1 MTFKSGF
8 IALIGRPN
16 AGKSTLLNTL
26 MQQKIAIVSD
36 KPQTT
41 RNVIRG
47 IRTDENSQI
56 VFLDTPGIHKPKHE
70 LGRQM
75 NKGSFTSLH
84 EVDVIYY
91 LVDATEKFGPG
102 DQFVLEVLA
111 STQTPV
117 FLILNKIDKLKKQA
131 MIELLSLWSGRYD
144 FAQIIPVSA
153 LTADNV
159 SRLIEVTKSYLSDSV
174 QYYPNEQVSDY
185 PEAFLMAEVI
195 REKVLQL
202 THQEIPHSIAV
213 LIENTEEKE
222 NSIAISA
229 VILVERDSQKG
240 IIIGK
245 NGSMKN
251 EINKR
256 ATMELRSLLQ
266 MKVHLELF
274 VKVETDW
281 RNRTRQ
287 LIDLGYKQD
296 PRDE

>member
-56 VFLDTPGIHKPKHE
+56 IFLDTPGIHKPQHE

-75 NKGSFTSLH
+75 NKGSYTSLH
-84 EVDVIYY
+84 DVDLIYY

-102 DQFVLEVLA
+102 DAFVIELLK

-131 MIELLSLWSGRYD
+131 MIELLSQWSERYE
-144 FAQIIPVSA
+144 FAEVIPVSA
-153 LTADNV
+153 LTADN
-159 SRLIEVTKSYLSDSV
+159 SKRLIEVTKGYLSDSM
-174 QYYPNEQVSDY
+174 QYYPNDQVSDY

-213 LIENTEEKE
+213 LIENTEQKE
-222 NSIAISA
+222 NSIDIRAA
-229 VILVERDSQKG
+229 ILVERDSQKG

-245 NGSMKN
+245 NGTMKN

-256 ATMELRSLLQ
+256 ASMELRNLLQ

>member
-56 VFLDTPGIHKPKHE
+56 IFIDTPGIHKPQHE

-75 NKGSFTSLH
+75 NKGSYTTLH
-84 EVDVIYY
+84 DVDIIYY

-102 DQFVLEVLA
+102 DMFVIELLK

-131 MIELLSLWSGRYD
+131 MIELLSQWSERYE
-144 FAQIIPVSA
+144 FAEVIPVSA
-153 LTADNV
+153 LTADN
-159 SRLIEVTKSYLSDSV
+159 SARLIEVTKGYLSDSM
-174 QYYPNEQVSDY
+174 QYYPNDQVSDY

-213 LIENTEEKE
+213 LIENTEQNE
-222 NSIAISA
+222 NSIDIRAA
-229 VILVERDSQKG
+229 ILVERDSQKG

-256 ATMELRSLLQ
+256 ASIELRSLLQ

>member
-56 VFLDTPGIHKPKHE
+56 IFLDTPGIHKPQHE

-75 NKGSFTSLH
+75 NKGSYTSLH
-84 EVDVIYY
+84 DVDLIYY

-102 DQFVLEVLA
+102 DAFVIELLK

-117 FLILNKIDKLKKQA
+117 FLILNKIDKLKKQT
-131 MIELLSLWSGRYD
+131 MIELLSQWSERYE
-144 FAQIIPVSA
+144 FAEVIPVSA
-153 LTADNV
+153 LTADN
-159 SRLIEVTKSYLSDSV
+159 SKRLIEVTKGYLSDSM
-174 QYYPNEQVSDY
+174 QYYPNDQVSDY

-213 LIENTEEKE
+213 LIENTEQKE
-222 NSIAISA
+222 NSIDIRAA
-229 VILVERDSQKG
+229 ILVERDSQKG

-245 NGSMKN
+245 NGTMKN

-256 ATMELRSLLQ
+256 ASMELRNLLQ

>member
-56 VFLDTPGIHKPKHE
+56 VFLDTPGIHKPQHE

-75 NKGSFTSLH
+75 NKGSYSSLH
-84 EVDVIYY
+84 DVDLIYY
-91 LVDATEKFGPG
+91 LVDSTEKFGPG
-102 DQFVLEVLA
+102 DQFVIELLK

-117 FLILNKIDKLKKQA
+117 FLILNKIDRLKKQA
-131 MIELLSLWSGRYD
+131 MIELLSQWSERYP
-144 FAQIIPVSA
+144 FAEIIPVSA
-153 LTADNV
+153 LTADNAM
-159 SRLIEVTKSYLSDSV
+159 RLIEITKGYLSDSL
-174 QYYPNEQVSDY
+174 QYYPNDQVSDY
-185 PEAFLMAEVI
+185 PEEFLMAEVI

-213 LIENTEEKE
+213 LIENTEYKE
-222 NSIAISA
+222 NSINISA

-256 ATMELRSLLQ
+256 ASMELKNLLQ

>member
-56 VFLDTPGIHKPKHE
+56 IFIDTPGIHKPQHE

-75 NKGSFTSLH
+75 NKGSYTTLH
-84 EVDVIYY
+84 DVDIIYY

-102 DQFVLEVLA
+102 DMFVLELLK

-131 MIELLSLWSGRYD
+131 MIELLSQWSERYE
-144 FAQIIPVSA
+144 FAEVIPVSA
-153 LTADNV
+153 LTADN
-159 SRLIEVTKSYLSDSV
+159 SARLIEVTKGYLSDSM

-213 LIENTEEKE
+213 LIENTEQNE
-222 NSIAISA
+222 NSIDIRAA
-229 VILVERDSQKG
+229 ILVERDSQKG

-256 ATMELRSLLQ
+256 ASMELRSLLQ

>member
-56 VFLDTPGIHKPKHE
+56 IFIDTPGIHKPQHE

-75 NKGSFTSLH
+75 NKGSYTTLH
-84 EVDVIYY
+84 DVDIIYY

-102 DQFVLEVLA
+102 DMFVIELLK

-131 MIELLSLWSGRYD
+131 MIELLSQWSERYE
-144 FAQIIPVSA
+144 FAEVVPVSA
-153 LTADNV
+153 LTADN
-159 SRLIEVTKSYLSDSV
+159 SARLIEVTKGYLSDSM
-174 QYYPNEQVSDY
+174 QYYPNDQVSDY

-213 LIENTEEKE
+213 LIENTEQNE
-222 NSIAISA
+222 NSIDIRAA
-229 VILVERDSQKG
+229 ILVERDSQKG

-256 ATMELRSLLQ
+256 ASIELRSLLQ

>member
-8 IALIGRPN
+8 VALIGRPN
-16 AGKSTLLNTL
+16 AGKSTLLNAL
-26 MQQKIAIVSD
+26 MKQKIAIVSD

-47 IRTDENSQI
+47 IRTDDDSQI
-56 VFLDTPGIHKPKHE
+56 VYLDTPGIHKPKHE

-75 NKGSFTSLH
+75 NKESFGSLH
-84 EVDVIYY
+84 EVDLIYY
-91 LVDATEKFGPG
+91 LADANEEFGPG
-102 DQFVLEVLA
+102 DQFVIDLLKPL
-111 STQTPV
+111 TTPV
-117 FLILNKIDKLKKQA
+117 FLILNKIDRLKKQA
-131 MIELLSLWSGRYD
+131 LIELLSRWNQRFD
-144 FAQIIPVSA
+144 FAEIIPVSA
-153 LTADNV
+153 LTEDNT
-159 SRLIEVTKSYLSDSV
+159 SHLIEVTKRYLSDSV
-174 QYYPNEQVSDY
+174 RYYPDDQVKDY

-202 THQEIPHSIAV
+202 THQEIPHSVAV
-213 LIENTEEKE
+213 MIEDLDYGEK
-222 NSIAISA
+222 SVDIRA
-229 VILVERDSQKG
+229 VILVERASQKG

-256 ATMELRSLLQ
+256 ASIELRHLLN
-266 MKVHLELF
+266 MKVQLELF
-274 VKVETDW
+274 VKVEDDW
-281 RNRTRQ
+281 RNRSRQ

>member
-56 VFLDTPGIHKPKHE
+56 IFIDTPGIHKPQHE

-75 NKGSFTSLH
+75 NKGSYTTLH
-84 EVDVIYY
+84 DVDIIYY

-102 DQFVLEVLA
+102 DMFVIELLK
-111 STQTPV
+111 STPTPV

-131 MIELLSLWSGRYD
+131 MIELLSQWSERYE
-144 FAQIIPVSA
+144 FAEVIPVSA
-153 LTADNV
+153 LTADN
-159 SRLIEVTKSYLSDSV
+159 SARLIEVTKGYLSDSM
-174 QYYPNEQVSDY
+174 QYYPNDQVSDY

-213 LIENTEEKE
+213 LIENTEQNE
-222 NSIAISA
+222 NSIDIRAA
-229 VILVERDSQKG
+229 ILVERDS
-240 IIIGK
+240 
-245 NGSMKN
+245 
-251 EINKR
+251 
-256 ATMELRSLLQ
+256 
-266 MKVHLELF
+266 
-274 VKVETDW
+274 
-281 RNRTRQ
+281 
-287 LIDLGYKQD
+287 
-296 PRDE
+296 

>member
-56 VFLDTPGIHKPKHE
+56 IFLDTPGIHKPQHE

-75 NKGSFTSLH
+75 NKGSYTTLH
-84 EVDVIYY
+84 DVDLIYY

-102 DQFVLEVLA
+102 DAFVIELLK
-111 STQTPV
+111 STKTPV
-117 FLILNKIDKLKKQA
+117 FLILNKIDKLKKQT
-131 MIELLSLWSGRYD
+131 MIELLTQWNERYE
-144 FAQIIPVSA
+144 FAEVIPVSA
-153 LTADNV
+153 LTADN
-159 SRLIEVTKSYLSDSV
+159 SARLIEVTKGYLSDSM
-174 QYYPNEQVSDY
+174 QYYPNDQVSDY

-213 LIENTEEKE
+213 LIENTEQRE
-222 NSIAISA
+222 NSIDIRAA
-229 VILVERDSQKG
+229 ILVERDSQKG

-256 ATMELRSLLQ
+256 ASMELRNLLQ

>member
-8 IALIGRPN
+8 VALIGRPN
-16 AGKSTLLNTL
+16 AGKSTLLNAL
-26 MQQKIAIVSD
+26 MNQKIAIVSD

-75 NKGSFTSLH
+75 NKESFSSLH
-84 EVDVIYY
+84 EVDLIYY
-91 LVDATEKFGPG
+91 LIDATEGYGPG
-102 DQFVLEVLA
+102 DQFVIELFKTVK
-111 STQTPV
+111 TPV
-117 FLILNKIDKLKKQA
+117 FLILNKIDKINRQSL
-131 MIELLSLWSGRYD
+131 IELLSRWSERYD
-144 FAQIIPVSA
+144 FSEIIPVSA
-153 LTADNV
+153 LTADNTKQ
-159 SRLIEVTKSYLSDSV
+159 LMEVTKRYLSDSV
-174 QYYPNEQVSDY
+174 QYYPSDQVRDY
-185 PEAFLMAEVI
+185 PEAFLISEVI

-202 THQEIPHSIAV
+202 THQEIPHSVAV
-213 LIENTEEKE
+213 MIEDIESSE
-222 NSIAISA
+222 NSVSIRA
-229 VILVERDSQKG
+229 VILVERTSQKG

-256 ATMELRSLLQ
+256 ATIELRNLLNA
-266 MKVHLELF
+266 KVYLELF

-281 RNRTRQ
+281 RNRNRQ

-296 PRDE
+296 PKDE

>member
-56 VFLDTPGIHKPKHE
+56 IFIDTPGIHKPQHE

-75 NKGSFTSLH
+75 NKGSYTTLH
-84 EVDVIYY
+84 DVDIIYY

-102 DQFVLEVLA
+102 DMFVIELLK

-117 FLILNKIDKLKKQA
+117 FLILNKIDKLKKQT
-131 MIELLSLWSGRYD
+131 MIELLSQWSERYE
-144 FAQIIPVSA
+144 FAEVIPVSA
-153 LTADNV
+153 LTADN
-159 SRLIEVTKSYLSDSV
+159 SARLIEVTKGYLSDSM
-174 QYYPNEQVSDY
+174 QYYPNDQVSDY

-213 LIENTEEKE
+213 LIENTEQNE
-222 NSIAISA
+222 NSIDIRAA
-229 VILVERDSQKG
+229 ILVERDSQKG

-256 ATMELRSLLQ
+256 ASIELRSLLQ

>member
-8 IALIGRPN
+8 VALIGRPN

-26 MQQKIAIVSD
+26 MKQKIAIVSD

-56 VFLDTPGIHKPKHE
+56 VFLDTPGIHKPQHE

-84 EVDVIYY
+84 DVDLIYY
-91 LVDATEKFGPG
+91 LVDATAKYGPG
-102 DQFVLEVLA
+102 DQFVIELLK

-117 FLILNKIDKLKKQA
+117 FLILNKIDLLKKQA
-131 MIELLSLWSGRYD
+131 MIECLSQWSERYA
-144 FAQIIPVSA
+144 FTEVIPVSA
-153 LTADNV
+153 LTTDNAD
-159 SRLIEVTKSYLSDSV
+159 RLIEVTKSHLSDSE
-174 QYYPNEQVSDY
+174 QYYPNDQVSDY
-185 PEAFLMAEVI
+185 PEAFMMAEII

-213 LIENTEEKE
+213 LIENTEQKE
-222 NSIAISA
+222 NSIDISA

-256 ATMELRSLLQ
+256 ASMELRNLLQ

-281 RNRTRQ
+281 RNRVRQ

>member
-56 VFLDTPGIHKPKHE
+56 IFIDTPGIHKPQHE

-75 NKGSFTSLH
+75 NKGSYTTLH
-84 EVDVIYY
+84 DVDIIYY

-102 DQFVLEVLA
+102 DMFVIELLK

-117 FLILNKIDKLKKQA
+117 FLILNKIDKLKKQV
-131 MIELLSLWSGRYD
+131 MIELLSQWSERYE
-144 FAQIIPVSA
+144 FAEVIPVSA
-153 LTADNV
+153 LTSDN
-159 SRLIEVTKSYLSDSV
+159 SDRLIEVTKGYLSDSM
-174 QYYPNEQVSDY
+174 QYYPNDQVSDY

-213 LIENTEEKE
+213 LIENTEQNE
-222 NSIAISA
+222 NSIDIRAA
-229 VILVERDSQKG
+229 ILVERDSQKG

-256 ATMELRSLLQ
+256 ASMELRSLLQ

>member
-102 DQFVLEVLA
+102 DQFVIEVLA

-256 ATMELRSLLQ
+256 ASMELRSLLQ

>member
-26 MQQKIAIVSD
+26 MKQKIAIVSD

-56 VFLDTPGIHKPKHE
+56 VFLDTPGIHKPQHE

-75 NKGSFTSLH
+75 NKGSYTSLH
-84 EVDVIYY
+84 DVDLIYY

-102 DQFVLEVLA
+102 DQFVIELLK

-117 FLILNKIDKLKKQA
+117 FLILNKIDKIKKQT
-131 MIELLSLWSGRYD
+131 MIELLSLWNERYP
-144 FAQIIPVSA
+144 FAEIIPVSA
-153 LTADNV
+153 LTSDNS
-159 SRLIEVTKSYLSDSV
+159 SRLIEITKNYLSDSM
-174 QYYPNEQVSDY
+174 QYYPNDQVSDY
-185 PEAFLMAEVI
+185 PEEFLMAEVI

-213 LIENTEEKE
+213 LIEDTEYRE
-222 NSIAISA
+222 NSINISA
-229 VILVERDSQKG
+229 IILVERDSQKG

-256 ATMELRSLLQ
+256 ASMELKNLLQ
-266 MKVHLELF
+266 MKIHLELF
-274 VKVETDW
+274 VKVESDW

>member
-47 IRTDENSQI
+47 IRTDDNSQI
-56 VFLDTPGIHKPKHE
+56 IFLDTPGIHKPQHE

-75 NKGSFTSLH
+75 NKGSYTALH
-84 EVDVIYY
+84 DVDLIYY

-102 DQFVLEVLA
+102 DAFVIELLK

-117 FLILNKIDKLKKQA
+117 FLILNKIDKLKKQT
-131 MIELLSLWSGRYD
+131 MIELLTQWNERYE
-144 FAQIIPVSA
+144 FAEVIPVSA
-153 LTADNV
+153 LTADN
-159 SRLIEVTKSYLSDSV
+159 SARLIEVTKGYLSDSM
-174 QYYPNEQVSDY
+174 QYYPNDQVSDY

-213 LIENTEEKE
+213 LIENTEQRE
-222 NSIAISA
+222 NSIDIRAA
-229 VILVERDSQKG
+229 ILVERDSQKG

-256 ATMELRSLLQ
+256 ASMELRNLLQ

>member
-102 DQFVLEVLA
+102 DQFVIEVLA

>member
-8 IALIGRPN
+8 VALIGRPN

-26 MQQKIAIVSD
+26 MKQKIAIVSD

-56 VFLDTPGIHKPKHE
+56 VFLDTPGIHKPQHE

-84 EVDVIYY
+84 DVDLIYY
-91 LVDATEKFGPG
+91 LVDATAKYGPG
-102 DQFVLEVLA
+102 DQFVIELLK

-117 FLILNKIDKLKKQA
+117 FLILNKIDLLKKQA
-131 MIELLSLWSGRYD
+131 MIECLSQWSERYA
-144 FAQIIPVSA
+144 FTEVIPVSA
-153 LTADNV
+153 LTADNAD
-159 SRLIEVTKSYLSDSV
+159 RLIEVTKSHLSDSE
-174 QYYPNEQVSDY
+174 QYYPNDQVSDY
-185 PEAFLMAEVI
+185 PEAFMMAEII

-213 LIENTEEKE
+213 LIENTEQKE
-222 NSIAISA
+222 NSIDISA

-256 ATMELRSLLQ
+256 ASMELRNLLQ

-281 RNRTRQ
+281 RNRVRQ

>member
-56 VFLDTPGIHKPKHE
+56 IFIDTPGIHKPQHE

-75 NKGSFTSLH
+75 NKGSYTTLH
-84 EVDVIYY
+84 DVDIIYY

-102 DQFVLEVLA
+102 DMFVIELLK

-117 FLILNKIDKLKKQA
+117 FLILNKIDKLKKQV
-131 MIELLSLWSGRYD
+131 MIELLSQWSERYE
-144 FAQIIPVSA
+144 FAEVIPVSA
-153 LTADNV
+153 LTSDN
-159 SRLIEVTKSYLSDSV
+159 SDRLIEVTKGYLSDSM
-174 QYYPNEQVSDY
+174 QYYPNDQVSDY

-213 LIENTEEKE
+213 LIENTEQNE
-222 NSIAISA
+222 NSIDIRA

-256 ATMELRSLLQ
+256 ASMELRSLLQ

>member
-56 VFLDTPGIHKPKHE
+56 IFLDTPGIHKPKHE

-75 NKGSFTSLH
+75 NKGSYTALH
-84 EVDVIYY
+84 DVDLIYY

-102 DQFVLEVLA
+102 DQFVIELLK

-117 FLILNKIDKLKKQA
+117 FLILNKIDKLKKQT
-131 MIELLSLWSGRYD
+131 MIELLSQWSERHT
-144 FAQIIPVSA
+144 FTEIIPVSA
-153 LTADNV
+153 LTADN
-159 SRLIEVTKSYLSDSV
+159 SARLIEVTKGYLSDSM

-213 LIENTEEKE
+213 LIENTEQKE
-222 NSIAISA
+222 NSIDISA

-256 ATMELRSLLQ
+256 ASMELRNLLQ
-266 MKVHLELF
+266 LKVHLELF

>member
-8 IALIGRPN
+8 VALIGRPN

-56 VFLDTPGIHKPKHE
+56 IFLDTPGIHKPQHE

-75 NKGSFTSLH
+75 NKESFTSLH
-84 EVDVIYY
+84 DVDLIYY
-91 LVDATEKFGPG
+91 LVDATAKFGPG
-102 DQFVLEVLA
+102 DQFVIELLK

-117 FLILNKIDKLKKQA
+117 FLILNKIDRLKKQA
-131 MIELLSLWSGRYD
+131 MIECLSQWSERYP
-144 FAQIIPVSA
+144 FTEIIPVSA
-153 LTADNV
+153 LTADNT
-159 SRLIEVTKSYLSDSV
+159 SRLIEVTKNHLSDSM
-174 QYYPNEQVSDY
+174 QYYPNDQVSDY

-202 THQEIPHSIAV
+202 THQEVPHSIAV
-213 LIENTEEKE
+213 YIENTEQKE
-222 NSIAISA
+222 NSIEISA

-256 ATMELRSLLQ
+256 ASMELRNLLQ

-281 RNRTRQ
+281 RNRPRQ

>member
-56 VFLDTPGIHKPKHE
+56 VFLDTPGIHKPQHE

-75 NKGSFTSLH
+75 NKGSYTSLH
-84 EVDVIYY
+84 DVDLIYY

-102 DQFVLEVLA
+102 DQFVIELLK

-131 MIELLSLWSGRYD
+131 MIELLSQWSERYA
-144 FAQIIPVSA
+144 FAEIIPVSA
-153 LTADNV
+153 LTADN
-159 SRLIEVTKSYLSDSV
+159 SNRLIEITKGYLSDAM

-185 PEAFLMAEVI
+185 PEEFLMAEVI

-213 LIENTEEKE
+213 LIENTEHKE
-222 NSIAISA
+222 NSINISA

-245 NGSMKN
+245 NGAMKN

-256 ATMELRSLLQ
+256 ASMELKNLLQ
-266 MKVHLELF
+266 LKVHLELF

-287 LIDLGYKQD
+287 LIDLGYKQV

>member
-159 SRLIEVTKSYLSDSV
+159 LRLIEVTKSYLSDSV

-213 LIENTEEKE
+213 LIENTQEKE